1 MKRKI
6 IVITILA
13 IILLSL
19 ATISVMAFVKKQGI
33 MDKMT
38 VYSNKET
45 VKNIQEQTD
54 MAKIEETAKNYL
66 QSNKLVESENEEY
79 EVQLINDNV
88 SNEQY
93 YRIQGNGARIEILKE
108 NGEVKSYIKASPS
121 NYVQG
126 TIYDIETVE
135 NVAKEIF
142 EEGQLVKNKANCNFI
157 EITENLNYF
166 PTAWFE
172 DKTNNRMLFVTFNPD
187 NKEIVNMGS
196 KSIILS
202 ENNEVKIDENTAKS
216 IAMKKMS
223 KTLDDIIS
231 VELKDVEPNAAF
243 IEIEDGKYY
252 FSESKTKRK
261 AYVVKFNTTSKIEVY
276 VDATTG
282 EIIGG
287 NGVW

>member
-1 MKRKI
+1 
-6 IVITILA
+6 
-13 IILLSL
+13 
-19 ATISVMAFVKKQGI
+19 
-33 MDKMT
+33 
-38 VYSNKET
+38 
-45 VKNIQEQTD
+45 
-54 MAKIEETAKNYL
+54 
-66 QSNKLVESENEEY
+66 
-79 EVQLINDNV
+79 
-88 SNEQY
+88 
-93 YRIQGNGARIEILKE
+93 
-108 NGEVKSYIKASPS
+108 
-121 NYVQG
+121 
-126 TIYDIETVE
+126 
-135 NVAKEIF
+135 
-142 EEGQLVKNKANCNFI
+142 
-157 EITENLNYF
+157 
-166 PTAWFE
+166 
-172 DKTNNRMLFVTFNPD
+172 
-187 NKEIVNMGS
+187 MGS

-231 VELKDVEPNAAF
+231 VGLKDVEPNAAF